1 MALNALRTEMVTFT
15 GTPGF
20 EANGVTVGYRA
31 EYTQRT
37 GTEAKYNAIE
47 GRTSDVASDANHKGQ
62 YYIQLGEQLYDGD
75 LRLNNNDIDA
85 FGRPAR
91 TWEYKGIEVG
101 TYAKRELLRKEYT
114 AEVTGKDLY
123 DLLTKNTIDTY
134 EFLISIDGETEENV
148 LKSVANKL
156 SDQYYF
162 TQDNLL
168 RTNTKAVGG
177 TGNGVLTQ
185 VFVDPNEG
193 ANGKVYIAIINTYLA
208 VAEADYNEK
217 RDEADFTVWA
227 LTEYNNT
234 GKLVKDKNDTKSLT
248 VKGEDLDVKDVQDG
262 DVVLVNVAE
271 GEIKVI
277 SDPEVI
283 DNTTIKVFKRGSW
296 VNAEGTQYDYAHTA
310 KYDDEVLDDYDDTNM
325 KDTSY
330 RIYLDQY
337 GYLAGIEILEEPD
350 QYVFLAG
357 INGNNSNLS
366 NETAK
371 GRVIFL
377 DGTSKVVDINMDK
390 SADAS
395 EAKGTLKNK
404 IDSVTNTWCKYSVDA
419 DGVYTLTEV
428 ADSKATFEHADG
440 KTDKVGQSR
449 NYDAAQAVA
458 KKVDNRVN
466 GLDLIH
472 GTSGAYVY
480 SGVNES
486 LVTIDKKHVSLNGI
500 TNTSFQRVYG
510 NDDTVYLTAET
521 AVIQDNTGDKE
532 NAIIINGADARTVG
546 VQNANLKAWN
556 ASAVIKND
564 NTYAAR
570 AVSTNSILG
579 NKVSQGVYT
588 LFKDNGYVLA
598 AVVVG
603 EDEGT
608 TSQFAYITSGDV
620 NEEAWGSSSDTRI
633 SGKGEYTW
641 TRNVI
646 INGEKTTL
654 TEKNDTNPYLRQMN
668 RGEWWEVRYNADGH
682 VRKASRVDFAHTPGK
697 FIDDIRLHMTSV
709 ETHDTVLMMH
719 DLTDDVYGISAKGN
733 TLQIDTRS
741 GKVFGFAVKNDA
753 PIILAQDSEIYRN
766 GKPTGTFD
774 LMDTIDDCGVG
785 QNGLKKAVNA
795 LEANNAF
802 SGYISAVFEG
812 GVATSVVIWDRT
824 HSKTEIG
831 DGYHKEEGIVDV
843 TYSGL
848 TVTDI
853 QWYNMNPAPTDEQLI
868 EAIAADLEDQGYT
881 VERIYDASGTVSFDV
896 RKGNTVRTFTWT
908 PSAKTKM
915 IQISV
920 NGSKVYIDA
929 TANTMAAVAS
939 AGNVKSADQGKW
951 VKTVLNKVAGWT
963 PVTPGTGL
971 SLNEGDSFEFGY
983 YKVTASTSAV
993 SNSSAA
999 TNKGG
1004 DSTVSAPATAD
1015 AVQYVKANAMNI
1027 NFELTLTVATT
1038 GVVEVNTTHGT
1049 ITDGATMPS
1058 GKSIGDKHNVTVA
1071 LTADDVKAE
1080 PTVTLSLTDRTGKTV
1095 TVGGTSYDLEGTD
1108 TFAVLA
1114 QKVGVVIGQTGTYV
1128 KDVTDDDYQLYS
1140 GAANLIEDGHEY
1152 EFGYYKV
1159 TMPTTGVAVAGVTFT
1174 VTDSAAEKFVKKDG
1188 TFDLTIT
1195 MSGTEDGTGNTKA
1208 EFTVANATM
1217 PNGTVTATSGT
1228 GGSAAVSGGNKLT
1241 VNATDSAE
1249 NTSVFTVTVTV
1260 TGAGDVTFS

>member
-20 EANGVTVGYRA
+20 EANGVTVGYRP
-31 EYTQRT
+31 EYTPRT
-37 GTEAKYNAIE
+37 GTEAKYHAIE

-101 TYAKRELLRKEYT
+101 TYEKRELLRKEYT
-114 AEVTGKDLY
+114 AAVTGKDLY

-162 TQDNLL
+162 TRDNLL

-248 VKGEDLDVKDVQDG
+248 VKGEDLDVADVQDG

-283 DNTTIKVFKRGSW
+283 DNTTIKVFKKGSW

-395 EAKGTLKNK
+395 ETKGTLKNK

-428 ADSKATFEHADG
+428 ANNKATFEHDDG

-449 NYDAAQAVA
+449 NYDDAQAVA
-458 KKVDNRVN
+458 KKVDNRAN
-466 GLDLIH
+466 GLNLISIAG
-472 GTSGAYVY
+472 GTYTYNGA
-480 SGVNES
+480 NEN

-500 TNTSFQRVYG
+500 ANTSFQRVYG

-521 AVIQDNTGDKE
+521 ALIQDNTGVKE

-546 VQNANLKAWN
+546 VQNANLKVWN
-556 ASAVIKND
+556 AAAVIKND
-564 NTYAAR
+564 NDYAKR
-570 AVSTNSILG
+570 AVSENSILG
-579 NKVSQGVYT
+579 SKVSQGVYT

-608 TSQFAYITSGDV
+608 TSQFAYITSSDV
-620 NEEAWGSSSDTRI
+620 NEEAWGSTNDTRI

-654 TEKNDTNPYLRQMN
+654 VEKNDTNPYLRQMN

-682 VRKASRVDFAHTPGK
+682 VRKASKVDFASTPGK
-697 FIDDIRLHMTSV
+697 FIDDIRLHVTSV
-709 ETHDTVLMMH
+709 ETHDTVLLWH
-719 DLTDDVYGISAKGN
+719 DLTDKEYGISAKGN
-733 TLQIDTRS
+733 TLQIDTKS
-741 GKVFGFAVKNDA
+741 GEIFGFAVKNDA

-774 LMDTIDDCGVG
+774 LMDTIEECGTG
-785 QNGLKKAVNA
+785 SNGLKKAVNA

-802 SGYISAVFEG
+802 KGEISAVFEG

-831 DGYHKEEGIVDV
+831 DGYTKNEGIIDI
-843 TYSGL
+843 TYNDSFQI
-848 TVTDI
+848 TNV
-853 QWYNMNPAPTDEQLI
+853 QYYNMNPAPDSQTCA
-868 EAIAADLEDQGYT
+868 EAIAADLVEKGYT
-881 VERIYDASGTVSFDV
+881 VKRVYTSAGNFYFDV
-896 RKGNTVRTFTWT
+896 VKGNVEYTFTWAS
-908 PSAKTKM
+908 SAKTEM
-915 IQISV
+915 VEITV
-920 NGSKVYIDA
+920 NGKKVFIDEG
-929 TANTMAAVAS
+929 TTTMAAVAT
-939 AGNVKSADQGKW
+939 AGGVKSADQGKW
-951 VKTVLNKVAGWT
+951 VDTVINKTAGWKAIADPIT
-963 PVTPGTGL
+963 VH
-971 SLNEGDSFEFGY
+971 EGDTFNFGY
-983 YKVTASTSAV
+983 YEVKASTAHVTGATTGKGDSDVTAPVA
-993 SNSSAA
+993 ND
-999 TNKGG
+999 TN
-1004 DSTVSAPATAD
+1004 VY
-1015 AVQYVKANAMNI
+1015 VQYVKAAGMTI
-1027 NFELTLTVATT
+1027 KFELTLTAATA
-1038 GVVEVNTTHGT
+1038 GVVEVNTDHGT

-1058 GKSIGDKHNVTVA
+1058 GKAIGYKHNVTVA

-1114 QKVGVVIGQTGTYV
+1114 QKVGVVVGQTGTYV

-1140 GAANLIEDGHEY
+1140 GAAALIEDGHEY
-1152 EFGYYKV
+1152 EFGYY
-1159 TMPTTGVAVAGVTFT
+1159 A
-1174 VTDSAAEKFVKKDG
+1174 
-1188 TFDLTIT
+1188 
-1195 MSGTEDGTGNTKA
+1195 
-1208 EFTVANATM
+1208 
-1217 PNGTVTATSGT
+1217 VTAPTAVTASGQT
-1228 GGSAAVSGGNKLT
+1228 GAYSATVDKTHAKSG
-1241 VNATDSAE
+1241 E
-1249 NTSVFTVTVTV
+1249 TVTVTV
-1260 TGAGDVTFS
+1260 TTTNAATGDVDTIKLTGVTGGTAATGQTAAALNSSITFTYVTGAADSQAVIDVTNAPAP